1 MSVEVQGPIQF
12 QNTDHGWVAK
22 SGNAIMFFGDKTSS
36 PEAIKNV
43 VPDISFSF
51 LKQIHSDRI
60 LMVNVASQETPEA
73 DAQISLQKNIG
84 LAIQTAD
91 CVPIL
96 ITDGKFIAAIHA
108 GWRGLETSI
117 AEKTVKQLRSMGAAP
132 ENLKAVI
139 GPHIAR
145 QSYEVGRDICDRLL
159 TVFRKLAYNPYPLG
173 YPHED
178 AQKRYVDLGVLA
190 QAQLIQAG
198 VPEKEVTLLR
208 ADTFKDENFHSYR
221 RNKEAAGRQISF
233 IVLK

>member
-1 MSVEVQGPIQF
+1 MSVELQGPIQF
-12 QNTDHGWVAK
+12 QKTDHGWVAK

-36 PEAIKNV
+36 PESIKNV
-43 VPDISFSF
+43 VPEVSFNF

-60 LMVNVASQETPEA
+60 LMVNVPSTETPEA
-73 DAQISLQKNIG
+73 DAQISSQKNIA

-117 AEKTVKQLRSMGAAP
+117 AEKTVKHLRMMGAAP
-132 ENLKAVI
+132 GNLKAVI

-145 QSYEVGRDICDRLL
+145 QSYEVGRDVCDRLL

-178 AQKRYVDLGVLA
+178 EQKRYVDLGVLA

-208 ADTFKDENFHSYR
+208 TDTFKDENFHSYR
-221 RNKEAAGRQISF
+221 RNKETAGRQISF